1 MPGFEPRQGL
11 RKNASPRVSSCSH
24 RPLTPKRVTVLVL
37 RRPELTGSNEREA
50 IARLQTAHSDLE
62 SALELAQQF
71 ASLVRQRLPEQLDA
85 QLIIAKEVDLA
96 EKNLFTSLLNEV
108 EEMQSI
114 LVASLNKLKV

>member
-1 MPGFEPRQGL
+1 
-11 RKNASPRVSSCSH
+11 
-24 RPLTPKRVTVLVL
+24 
-37 RRPELTGSNEREA
+37 
-50 IARLQTAHSDLE
+50 LE